1 MLWEIASPNR
11 KVKVHVNSSKQMRIH
26 WSTRPRCIY
35 TCTSSFSTL
44 NHTSRYASGNRKT
57 LTAARDTKKRRN
69 TYSTSYRLE
78 HNSLLTV
85 HLPRIYLGIS
95 HESAWKTRVKRQCM
109 QKSETNLGLTA
120 TQDRIV
126 VEIGAGSETR
136 GANTSARSLAVGM
149 RIRV

>member
-1 MLWEIASPNR
+1 
-11 KVKVHVNSSKQMRIH
+11 
-26 WSTRPRCIY
+26 
-35 TCTSSFSTL
+35 
-44 NHTSRYASGNRKT
+44 
-57 LTAARDTKKRRN
+57 
-69 TYSTSYRLE
+69 
-78 HNSLLTV
+78 
-85 HLPRIYLGIS
+85 
-95 HESAWKTRVKRQCM
+95 M